1 LLPYCRSYGAFRFI
15 YSSNHVNHSPLLVFS
30 EASPTRIT
38 IAPMNLSV
46 LFMGS
51 NQFNPPNQKNRSS
64 DNERE
69 TFCLL
74 EIASFLAMT

>member
-1 LLPYCRSYGAFRFI
+1 MELLGF
-15 YSSNHVNHSPLLVFS
+15 SPLLVFS

-38 IAPMNLSV
+38 IAPMEFSV
-46 LFMGS
+46 LFISS
-51 NQFNPPNQKNRSS
+51 NHVNHPNQKNHSS
-64 DNERE
+64 DNGRE

>member
-1 LLPYCRSYGAFRFI
+1 MDNEQTKLQNDPMLFFI
-15 YSSNHVNHSPLLVFS
+15 SPLLVFS

-38 IAPMNLSV
+38 IIPIEFSV
-46 LFMGS
+46 LFIGS
-51 NQFNPPNQKNRSS
+51 NQVNHPNQKNHSL

-69 TFCLL
+69 TFCFL